1 MSAFATETKLP
12 SIQDPAIKAKIKSLC
27 TADNWTNAWYL
38 LRTWLYLVAV
48 MGTAMY
54 LFVRIDDGDH
64 PWWWN
69 VPVAL
74 VAIVLVGAGQHQL
87 TGLAHEAS
95 HSTLFRNKK
104 LNDLASD
111 WLCMFP
117 MFSTTHHYRLQH
129 IAHHQFT
136 NDPERDPDV
145 SQLKTSGH
153 WLPFPML
160 KKEFL
165 RTVLKQLWVPTL
177 VRYIRIRAMY
187 NAMGTD
193 KNPYLR
199 STGKPTPKTAVRA
212 AIFYLLGLVV
222 GLGLLTAY
230 APWQALVAAPLVAGV
245 AIVTFYALLPDHY
258 YKASRVRSVYSPKRM
273 TMMRMAYFT
282 LYFSCIA
289 WATRYTGR
297 PVYEWMFVLWVVPIF
312 TSFSFFMVLRQLVQ
326 HGNADRGW
334 MTNTRTFFVNPFIR
348 FAVFPM
354 GQDFHLP
361 HHMYASVPHFK
372 LKELHETLMETEEYR
387 NESTVVEGYFFP
399 PVQPPRNPTVLD
411 VVGPDFAG
419 RKDEVHVDHSVLDSV
434 DVDGKEELL
443 ALGSSHSNAGRL

>member
-1 MSAFATETKLP
+1 MSAAAPNLV
-12 SIQDPAIKAKIKSLC
+12 SIQDPSIKARIKSLC
-27 TADNWTNAWYL
+27 VADNWTNAWYL
-38 LRTWLYLVAV
+38 VRTWLFLIAV

-54 LFVRIDDGDH
+54 LFTVIDDNDY
-64 PWWWN
+64 PWLWN

-74 VAIVLVGAGQHQL
+74 IAIALVGAGQHQL

-95 HSTLFRNKK
+95 HSTLFKNKK
-104 LNDLASD
+104 VNDLVSD
-111 WLCMFP
+111 WFCMFP
-117 MFSTTHHYRLQH
+117 IFSTTHHYRLQH

-160 KKEFL
+160 KREFVH
-165 RTVLKQLWVPTL
+165 TVVKQLWPL
-177 VRYIRIRAMY
+177 NLFRYMRIRAMY
-187 NAMGTD
+187 NAVGTD

-199 STGKPTPKTAVRA
+199 TTGKPIPKTATRV
-212 AIFYLLGLVV
+212 AILYLLGLVV
-222 GLGLLTAY
+222 SLGFLVAY
-230 APWQALVAAPLVAGV
+230 ASWPVLIAVPVIAGV
-245 AIVTFYALLPDHY
+245 ACVAFYGLIPDDW
-258 YKASRVRSVYSPKRM
+258 YKQSRIRSVFSPRQM
-273 TMMRMAYFT
+273 TMMRMTYFT
-282 LYFSCIA
+282 MYFTAIA

-297 PVYEWMFVLWVVPIF
+297 PVYEWMFVLWIIPIF

-334 MTNTRTFFVNPFIR
+334 LTNTRTFFVNPLIR

-361 HHMYASVPHFK
+361 HHMYASVPHYK
-372 LKELHETLMETEEYR
+372 LKDLHETLMETEEY
-387 NESTVVEGYFFP
+387 NTESTVVEGYFFP

-411 VVGPDFAG
+411 VVGPDYAG
-419 RKDEVHVDHSVLDSV
+419 HKEEVHLDHSVLESV
-434 DVDGKEELL
+434 EVEGKEELL
-443 ALGSSHSNAGRL
+443 ALGSGNPKSG

>member
-1 MSAFATETKLP
+1 MSAVATETKLP
-12 SIQDPAIKAKIKSLC
+12 SIQDPTVKAKIKSLC

-38 LRTWLYLVAV
+38 LRTWVYLIAV
-48 MGTAMY
+48 VGGTMY
-54 LFVRIDDGDH
+54 LFARISDGGY
-64 PWWWN
+64 PRWWN

-74 VAIVLVGAGQHQL
+74 VAIILVGAGQHQL

-95 HSTLFRNKK
+95 HSTLFKNKK
-104 LNDLASD
+104 VNDLASD
-111 WLCMFP
+111 FLCMFP

-153 WLPFPML
+153 WLPFPLL
-160 KKEFL
+160 KKEFV

-177 VRYIRIRAMY
+177 IRYMRIRAMY
-187 NAMGTD
+187 NAVGTD

-199 STGKPTPKTAVRA
+199 SNGQPTPKTAIRT

-222 GLGLLTAY
+222 ALGLLTAF
-230 APWQALVAAPLVAGV
+230 APWPVLIGVPILAGV
-245 AIVTFYALLPDHY
+245 GIVAFYWRLPDNY
-258 YKASRVRSVYSPKRM
+258 FRSSRIRTIFTPRQM
-273 TMMRMAYFT
+273 TMMRMAFFT
-282 LYFSCIA
+282 LFFSSIA
-289 WATRYTGR
+289 WAARYTGR
-297 PVYEWMFVLWVVPIF
+297 PIYAWMFLLWVVPIF

-334 MTNTRTFFVNPFIR
+334 LTNTRTFFVNPLIR

-354 GQDFHLP
+354 GQDYHLP

-372 LKELHETLMETEEYR
+372 LKELHDTLMETEEYR
-387 NESTVVEGYFFP
+387 TEATVVEGYFFP
-399 PVQPPRNPTVLD
+399 PVLPPRNPTVLD
-411 VVGPDFAG
+411 VVGPEYAG
-419 RKDEVHVDHSVLDSV
+419 HKDEIHLDHTVLESVEV
-434 DVDGKEELL
+434 EGKEELL
-443 ALGSSHSNAGRL
+443 ALGSGNPKSG

>member
-1 MSAFATETKLP
+1 MPAVATETKLT
-12 SIQDPAIKAKIKSLC
+12 SIQDPTVKAKIKSLC
-27 TADNWTNAWYL
+27 QADNWTNAWYL
-38 LRTWLYLVAV
+38 LRTWVYLIAV
-48 MGTAMY
+48 VGGTMY
-54 LFVRIDDGDH
+54 LFVRISDGGH

-69 VPVAL
+69 IPIAL
-74 VAIVLVGAGQHQL
+74 VAIILVGAGQHQL

-104 LNDLASD
+104 VNDLASD
-111 WLCMFP
+111 FLCMFP

-153 WLPFPML
+153 WLPFPLL
-160 KKEFL
+160 KKEFV

-177 VRYIRIRAMY
+177 IRYMRIRAMY
-187 NAMGTD
+187 NAVGTD

-199 STGKPTPKTAVRA
+199 TNSRPTPKVAVRT

-222 GLGLLTAY
+222 ALGLMTAF
-230 APWQALVAAPLVAGV
+230 APWPVLVAVPILAGV
-245 AIVTFYALLPDHY
+245 VIVVFYWRLPDNY
-258 YKASRVRSVYSPKRM
+258 YKASRVRSVFTPRQM
-273 TMMRMAYFT
+273 TMMRMAFFT
-282 LYFSCIA
+282 LFFSAIA
-289 WATRYTGR
+289 WATRFTGR
-297 PVYEWMFVLWVVPIF
+297 PIYAWMFLLWVVPIF

-334 MTNTRTFFVNPFIR
+334 LTNTRTFFVNPLIR

-372 LKELHETLMETEEYR
+372 LKELHETLMGTEEYCA
-387 NESTVVEGYFFP
+387 EATVVEGYFFP

-411 VVGPDFAG
+411 IVGPEYAG
-419 RKDEVHVDHSVLDSV
+419 HKDEIHLDHTVLESVEVED
-434 DVDGKEELL
+434 KEELL
-443 ALGSSHSNAGRL
+443 ALGSGNPKSG